1 MNNSD
6 KNNIHN
12 NTTNHTNIQV
22 RIGDIDASAFIAV

>member
-1 MNNSD
+1 MNNSG